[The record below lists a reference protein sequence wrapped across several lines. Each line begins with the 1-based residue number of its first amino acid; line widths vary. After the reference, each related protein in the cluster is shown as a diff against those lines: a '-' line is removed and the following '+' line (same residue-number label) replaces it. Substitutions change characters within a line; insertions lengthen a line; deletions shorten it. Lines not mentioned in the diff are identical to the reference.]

1 MKLDTSMHKRTFLS
15 VPRSAQHGVL
25 ALSAKFP
32 AWDALLLVAIALLA
46 LSVFEVAAWLAA
58 ASLSTLVCSV
68 AFVPTVL
75 FLVAVCS
82 ERAR

>member
-1 MKLDTSMHKRTFLS
+1 MHKSARIS
-15 VPRSAQHGVL
+15 VPQSTRHTVL

-46 LSVFEVAAWLAA
+46 LTVFEVAAWLAA
-58 ASLSTLVCSV
+58 ASLTTLVCSV

-82 ERAR
+82 QRAR